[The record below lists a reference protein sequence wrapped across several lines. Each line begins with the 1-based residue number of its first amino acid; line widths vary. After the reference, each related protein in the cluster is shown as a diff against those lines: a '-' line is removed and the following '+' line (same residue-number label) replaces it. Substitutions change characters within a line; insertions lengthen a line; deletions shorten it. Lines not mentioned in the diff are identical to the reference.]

1 MAKPHHVF
9 SSWSSWHCVWR
20 KWFVCFAFW
29 FKMNNDEVTQKVLL
43 AGRNKT
49 TSTPLPYNYWTSP
62 KMNTFK
68 SGLQDGESKSQQTP
82 HYRPSGT
89 LLTPAGWPEV
99 YFERCCMWILI
110 MHTLDKKKKKKNP
123 KTLLCSFIFHSFAPL
138 RNHTATSTGGPTH
151 CITNY
156 HKSSGSLATLLKSN
170 FSQSWKKK
178 NHVPAVKKQ
187 TAGGCACALLG
198 WRTKHDGRRSTRHSP
213 SGHQSLPSASA
224 LKLCCGLIPV

>member
-1 MAKPHHVF
+1 
-9 SSWSSWHCVWR
+9 
-20 KWFVCFAFW
+20 
-29 FKMNNDEVTQKVLL
+29 MNNDEVTQKVLL

-62 KMNTFK
+62 KITCFK

-110 MHTLDKKKKKKNP
+110 MHTLDKKKKKKILKP
-123 KTLLCSFIFHSFAPL
+123 FSVASSFIRLPHLEITLQHLLVALRTVLQTIINPAAPWQL
-138 RNHTATSTGGPTH
+138 
-151 CITNY
+151 
-156 HKSSGSLATLLKSN
+156 
-170 FSQSWKKK
+170 FWSQISRKAAKKK
-178 NHVPAVKKQ
+178 NPVPAVKKQ

-198 WRTKHDGRRSTRHSP
+198 WRTKHDRRRSTRHSP